1 MAGQGLLV
9 TEQQQ
14 WRMCRARYVTSA
26 PVVVWSFPE
35 IQYAIHFD
43 LCIACCFHYAQL
55 SHGPSRLS
63 GVGRHRLDSDLAPGD
78 FGGVK
83 STQAYFAGR
92 CCTTMR
98 RSSRHLVTGQA
109 RYGWEVPIQAQCN
122 TSLQEFRLCTD
133 DDL

>member
-14 WRMCRARYVTSA
+14 RRMWWARYVTSA
-26 PVVVWSFPE
+26 PVVVWSFLE

-55 SHGPSRLS
+55 SHRPSRLS
-63 GVGRHRLDSDLAPGD
+63 GVGGHRLDSDLAPGD
-78 FGGVK
+78 FGGVE
-83 STQAYFAGR
+83 SRQANFAGR
-92 CCTTMR
+92 GCTTMR
-98 RSSRHLVTGQA
+98 GSSRHLVTGQA
-109 RYGWEVPIQAQCN
+109 RYGWEVPIQAQRN
-122 TSLQEFRLCTD
+122 KSLQEFRLCKD